1 MDASKYSRSAT
12 MLCPT
17 CGNTDFE
24 HDGDNS
30 PLRCGGCDRVFER
43 EELIRENGEIIEAR
57 VVGKQFERLAAQ
69 ILLHRTKTGKRF
81 LKQATHGHT
90 RAQKSS

>member
-1 MDASKYSRSAT
+1 

-30 PLRCGGCDRVFER
+30 PLRCVGCDRVFER
-43 EELIRENGEIIEAR
+43 EELIRENGEIIEAELDEVKAEVLR
-57 VVGKQFERLAAQ
+57 DT
-69 ILLHRTKTGKRF
+69 TKELRDTLRKAFNGSKHF
-81 LKQATHGHT
+81 KF
-90 RAQKSS
+90 K